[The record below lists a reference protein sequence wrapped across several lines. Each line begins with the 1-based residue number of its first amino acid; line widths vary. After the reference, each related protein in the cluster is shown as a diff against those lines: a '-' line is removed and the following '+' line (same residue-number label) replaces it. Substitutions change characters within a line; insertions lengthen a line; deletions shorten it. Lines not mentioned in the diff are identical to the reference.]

1 MLVGITYDLKEDY
14 LKAGYSSEESAE
26 FDSIETI
33 DAIEESLKLLKFST
47 VRIGN
52 VQALV
57 TYLAQGKRC
66 DLVFNIAEGLRG
78 MCREAQI
85 PALLDAYAIPYVFS
99 DSFVLAIALHKGITN
114 MILRQSGVPVANS
127 HIVSSIEDLSR
138 IRMTYPLFVKPVGGG
153 TGMGIDANSIVNNTE
168 ELRESVL
175 RIREQFGQEALIETY
190 LPGREFT
197 VGITGTG
204 SNARPVAVMEIIV
217 DSASDQGIYSYHTK
231 QQYKQY
237 ARYQLASG
245 AIADECCNV
254 ALSAWNVL
262 GCRDGGRI
270 DVKADSNGNIC
281 FLEVNPLAGLNP
293 VDSDLPI
300 LAGLA
305 QISYHELIGRIME
318 SAMKR
323 IVGAYT

>member
-1 MLVGITYDLKEDY
+1 MLVGITYDLKDDY

-33 DAIEESLKLLKFST
+33 DAIEESLKLLKFNT

-66 DLVFNIAEGLRG
+66 DLVFNIAEGLHG

-114 MILRQSGVPVANS
+114 MILRQSGVPVADS
-127 HIVSSIEDLSR
+127 HIVSAIEDLSR
-138 IRMTYPLFVKPVGGG
+138 VRMTYPLFVKPVGGG
-153 TGMGIDANSIVNNTE
+153 TGMGIDANSIVNNAE

-175 RIREQFGQEALIETY
+175 RIREQFDQEAFIETY

-217 DSASDQGIYSYHTK
+217 DSASDQGIYSYQTK

-237 ARYQLASG
+237 ARYRLASG
-245 AIADECCNV
+245 AIAEECCNV
-254 ALSAWNVL
+254 ALNAWNVL

>member
-33 DAIEESLKLLKFST
+33 DAIEESLRLLKFST

-153 TGMGIDANSIVNNTE
+153 TGMGIDANSIVNNAE

-175 RIREQFGQEALIETY
+175 RIREQFDQESLVETY
-190 LPGREFT
+190 LSGREFT

-217 DSASDQGIYSYHTK
+217 DSASDQGIYSYQTK

-237 ARYQLASG
+237 ARYRLASG
-245 AIADECCNV
+245 AIAEECCNV
-254 ALSAWNVL
+254 ALNAWNVL